1 VKALPHLLVGLAL
14 GSVLLAP
21 AHARPARDRAAEG
34 IDCTTAVSTMES
46 DLCAADRAEDADEAL
61 NAVYRQVRQ
70 QLRQQATDGSCSHCD
85 SAEQQLVAAQR
96 AWITLR
102 DQDCAAVYAF
112 NADGTS
118 RNGARSHCLTI
129 HAQDRTRQLR
139 DFYEL

>member
-1 VKALPHLLVGLAL
+1 MNATARLLTGLAL
-14 GSVLLAP
+14 GSVLLVP
-21 AHARPARDRAAEG
+21 AHAREARDRAAEG
-34 IDCTTAVSTMES
+34 IDCQTAVSTMER
-46 DLCAADRAEDADEAL
+46 DLCAADRADDADDEL
-61 NAVYRQVRQ
+61 NRVYRQTRQ
-70 QLRQQATDGSCSHCD
+70 QLQQQAADGGCSHCA

-118 RNGARSHCLTI
+118 RNGARSHCLTT

>member
-1 VKALPHLLVGLAL
+1 MLAGLAL
-14 GSVLLAP
+14 GSLSWVP
-21 AHARPARDRAAEG
+21 VHAHARDRAAEG
-34 IDCTTAVSTMES
+34 IECATATSTMER
-46 DLCAADRAEDADEAL
+46 DLCAADRAEAADEEL
-61 NAVYRQVRQ
+61 NRVYRLARQ
-70 QLRQQATDGSCSHCD
+70 QLQRQATDGSCSHCA
-85 SAEQQLVAAQR
+85 SAEQQLIAAQR

-118 RNGARSHCLTI
+118 RNGARSHCQTT

>member
-1 VKALPHLLVGLAL
+1 
-14 GSVLLAP
+14 
-21 AHARPARDRAAEG
+21 
-34 IDCTTAVSTMES
+34 M
-46 DLCAADRAEDADEAL
+46 
-61 NAVYRQVRQ
+61 
-70 QLRQQATDGSCSHCD
+70 
-85 SAEQQLVAAQR
+85 AAQR